1 MPTRRSLLLWILA
14 FLMMASAAIYQRLSG
29 PTNPKRGAV
38 QVAGQELRYRLL
50 RSQETTEG
58 ARITVPDPGKGVT
71 ASLVYRRFP
80 TTESWTALP
89 MEPGEARGRAVLA
102 ARLPIQ
108 PAAGK
113 VEYQVRLETPEG
125 TLSLPAEGPVVLR
138 YKDPVPTALLIC
150 HVACMFFGMLLGV
163 RTGLAAF
170 FEPDRIRVHTF
181 VTLGLLTL
189 GGMVLGPFVQ
199 KYAFGAYWTG
209 WPIGGDLTDDKTAIL
224 WLAWVAAGAV
234 VLWLRRPAV
243 VGRIAVLAA
252 TAAMLAVYLIPH
264 SARGSQLDYTRGQ
277 VKTGK

>member
-1 MPTRRSLLLWILA
+1 MVKHRSLLLWILA

-29 PTNPKRGAV
+29 PTNPKRGVV

-58 ARITVPDPGKGVT
+58 ARITVPDPGKGIT
-71 ASLVYRRFP
+71 GGLVFRRFP
-80 TTESWTALP
+80 TMEPWTEVP
-89 MEPGEARGRAVLA
+89 METGQARGRGVLTA
-102 ARLPIQ
+102 QLPVQ

-113 VEYQVRLETPEG
+113 VEYQVRLTTPEG

-150 HVACMFFGMLLGV
+150 HVACMFFGMLVGL
-163 RTGLAAF
+163 RTGLAAC
-170 FEPDRIRVHTF
+170 FEPERIRNHAL

-209 WPIGGDLTDDKTAIL
+209 WPVGGDLTDDKTAIL

-234 VLWLRRPAV
+234 VLWLRRPAM

-264 SARGSQLDYTRGQ
+264 SARGSQLDYSQGQ